1 MVDETVIGPSTP
13 TGEVIETFNETEVMG
28 MIDEFDILGDNVY
41 SSLDSMDSLVA
52 ENVQVASGAIAGK
65 VGGILFTEWS
75 ENCVPLLN
83 FSRFFDGISESMR
96 KIYNR
101 STETADAIEAIY
113 NQEDPNALPNMTGS
127 STPEGG
133 STISTEETAVDPTT
147 ETGATGTEGETGGTE
162 TTVSPTT
169 ETGVTGAGSETS
181 GTETVETAGSGEEA
195 TGGIEQTN
203 TGVTDGGN
211 TTEGTDTGTEVDPA
225 SATGVTQT
233 SDDVG
238 VPHMADE
245 NKEGVEMA

>member
-1 MVDETVIGPSTP
+1 MVDETVIGSSTP

-52 ENVQVASGAIAGK
+52 ENVQVASGAIAGQ
-65 VGGILFTEWS
+65 VGGILFTQWS

-113 NQEDPNALPNMTGS
+113 SQEDPNAIPNMTGS
-127 STPEGG
+127 STSEGG
-133 STISTEETAVDPTT
+133 TTISTEETAVDPTT
-147 ETGATGTEGETGGTE
+147 ETEG
-162 TTVSPTT
+162 
-169 ETGVTGAGSETS
+169 ETS
-181 GTETVETAGSGEEA
+181 GTETIETTGSGEEA
-195 TGGIEQTN
+195 TGGIEQTS
-203 TGVTDGGN
+203 TGATDGGN
-211 TTEGTDTGTEVDPA
+211 TTEGTAAGTEVDPA

-238 VPHMADE
+238 TPNMADE
-245 NKEGVEMA
+245 NKEGVVMA

>member
-1 MVDETVIGPSTP
+1 MVDETVIGPSNP

-113 NQEDPNALPNMTGS
+113 SQEDPNAIPNMTGS

-147 ETGATGTEGETGGTE
+147 DTGATGVEG
-162 TTVSPTT
+162 
-169 ETGVTGAGSETS
+169 ETS
-181 GTETVETAGSGEEA
+181 GTEIVETAGSGEEA

-225 SATGVTQT
+225 SETGVTT
-233 SDDVG
+233 PSDDVG

>member
-1 MVDETVIGPSTP
+1 MVDETVIGSSTP

-52 ENVQVASGAIAGK
+52 ENVQVASGAIAGQ
-65 VGGILFTEWS
+65 VGGILFTQWS

-113 NQEDPNALPNMTGS
+113 SQEDPNAIPNMTGS
-127 STPEGG
+127 STSEGG
-133 STISTEETAVDPTT
+133 TTISTEETAVDPTT
-147 ETGATGTEGETGGTE
+147 ETEG
-162 TTVSPTT
+162 
-169 ETGVTGAGSETS
+169 ETS
-181 GTETVETAGSGEEA
+181 GTETIETTGSGEEA
-195 TGGIEQTN
+195 TGGIEQTS
-203 TGVTDGGN
+203 TGATDGGN
-211 TTEGTDTGTEVDPA
+211 TTEGTAAGTEVDPA

-233 SDDVG
+233 FDDVG
-238 VPHMADE
+238 TPNMADE
-245 NKEGVEMA
+245 NKEGVVMA